1 MTETEVRLRCI
12 EAAARAPMVHQDGP
26 AAGVL
31 AVAKGWAAWVVDN
44 GANVPAGVSKPP
56 PLGLPKK

>member
-1 MTETEVRLRCI
+1 MIDEREVRLRCI
-12 EAAARAPMVHQDGP
+12 EAAAKTPMVHNDGP

-31 AVAKGWAAWVVDN
+31 SVAWAWAAWVLD
-44 GANVPAGVSKPP
+44 AKPA